1 MKTFHIFFH
10 QEGVEEI
17 QGNEKIAEVAL
28 MMVVI
33 VTVSASI
40 TANETAMMTPEGAAE
55 AQEEITEAEAKEAE
69 ANLIAKEEAVNHV
82 STETTDR
89 QKVQAEA
96 EGVVATIS
104 ESREII
110 MLADEAMATASET
123 GFDIPL
129 PSHVYYG

>member
-1 MKTFHIFFH
+1 
-10 QEGVEEI
+10 
-17 QGNEKIAEVAL
+17 

-40 TANETAMMTPEGAAE
+40 TANEMVMMTLGEVAE
-55 AQEEITEAEAKEAE
+55 AQEEITEAEVKEAE

-82 STETTDR
+82 STEITDH
-89 QKVQAEA
+89 QKDQAEA
-96 EGVVATIS
+96 EDVGATIS

-110 MLADEAMATASET
+110 TLADEVMATASET

-129 PSHVYYG
+129 PLHVYYG

>member
-1 MKTFHIFFH
+1 M
-10 QEGVEEI
+10 
-17 QGNEKIAEVAL
+17 A
-28 MMVVI
+28 VI

-40 TANETAMMTPEGAAE
+40 TANEMAMMTPEEAAE
-55 AQEEITEAEAKEAE
+55 AQEEIIEAEVKAKEVE

-82 STETTDR
+82 STETTGR

-110 MLADEAMATASET
+110 MLADEVMATASET

-129 PSHVYYG
+129 PLHVYYG